1 MKNLDLTVYKWNDTK
16 NSVNVTDVCTN
27 IRLYQSHKNV
37 TSELEFAIAYNY
49 EDYYY
54 FNFEIG
60 DIVQFVY
67 KGAVLF
73 CGKVLDT
80 HFNLKSN
87 THTFT
92 CYDLAWWLMKCN
104 ITVVFDNPSVKAAIL
119 QVFDEI
125 EFPKNNWALDSE
137 LGSNADIIIGT
148 HIIENQ
154 SADKVLMA
162 IMQEVSKQ
170 TGIYYYIH
178 LDNKNNITITECDKY
193 YSGITIQKSSKDVVD
208 GNLIDYDITRSMQN
222 VVNQIKIY
230 DINHSKTQL
239 VNRKGLDSRQYGI
252 IQDTV
257 NLKEDDDENKAI
269 LKAQNTVE
277 EKGIPSEEVIVKCLG
292 DVNYKVGY
300 GVMTKIPYTTF
311 FDKFMYIIAS
321 EWQWCPGT
329 WGDFVSTLT
338 LSSSKHKDL
347 TDFVDIETKNEED
360 EDTTGDENGG
370 QLVQDIITELKRH
383 LGKPYVWGATGPDS
397 FDCSG
402 YIGYCYNKFASQ
414 LEITS
419 DTGSFSRTTYTMMNE
434 GKDVTSSFKD
444 SLKPCDIIFPSDHHV
459 VAYIGDGKVIHSPQT
474 GDVVKISDIY
484 FSNVAKVIRVVP
496 DSAFQSKKSSSGS
509 AADGISSQIVEF
521 IKGWEGYV
529 SHWDNSS
536 SYGAIGYG
544 TDASGNVGKKI
555 KSEGVKSCTESQAT
569 EWLMEELKENS
580 KDIDKRLNDQGIS
593 LTQQQKDCLLSMCYN
608 MGINNLDKYIL
619 PWVYNQSSSP
629 DDGLMKVT
637 NGGLEGL
644 VRRREAE
651 IKVWKNGDYS
661 SRP

>member
-1 MKNLDLTVYKWNDTK
+1 MKNLDLTVYKWNYTK

-37 TSELEFAIAYNY
+37 TSELEFTIAYNY
-49 EDYYY
+49 DDYYY

-60 DIVQFVY
+60 DIVQLRF
-67 KGAVLF
+67 KGSILF
-73 CGKVLDT
+73 YGKVLDT
-80 HFNLKSN
+80 NFNLKSN

-92 CYDLAWWLMKCN
+92 CYDLAWWLLKCN
-104 ITVVFDNPSVKAAIL
+104 VTLTFNNPSVKSAIF

-125 EFPKNNWALDSE
+125 EFPKNSWAWNSE
-137 LGSNADIIIGT
+137 LGSNADILIGT

-154 SADKVLMA
+154 RADKVLMA

-178 LDNKNNITITECDKY
+178 LDNNNNIVITECDKY
-193 YSGITIQKSSKDVVD
+193 YSGITIQQSSKDVVD
-208 GNLIDYDITRSMQN
+208 GNLIDYTITRSMQN
-222 VVNQIKIY
+222 VVNQVKIY
-230 DINHSKTQL
+230 DSNHSKTQ
-239 VNRKGLDSRQYGI
+239 VINRKGLDSRQYGI
-252 IQDTV
+252 IQNTI

-277 EKGIPSEEVIVKCLG
+277 ENGLPSEEVIVKCLG

-300 GVMTKIPYTTF
+300 GVMCKLPYTAYN
-311 FDKFMYIIAS
+311 DKFMYIIAS

-338 LSSSKHKDL
+338 LSSSKHKDF
-347 TDFVDIETKNEED
+347 TDFADIEVKQESEE
-360 EDTTGDENGG
+360 TGDENGG

-383 LGKPYVWGATGPDS
+383 QGKPYVWGAKGPDS

-402 YIGYCYNKFASQ
+402 YIAYCYNKFASQ

-419 DTGSFSRTTYTMMNE
+419 SDGALTSYTYAMMNE

-444 SLKPCDIIFPSDHHV
+444 SLRPCDIIFPHSGHV
-459 VAYIGDGKVIHSPQT
+459 VAYIGDGKVIHAPHT

-484 FSNVAKVIRVVP
+484 FSSVAKVIRVVP
-496 DSAFQSKKSSSGS
+496 DSAFQSKKGSGGS
-509 AADGISSQIVEF
+509 AADGISNQIVEF

-544 TDASGNVGKKI
+544 TDASGNVGKRI
-555 KSEGVKSCTESQAT
+555 KSEGVTSCTESQAT
-569 EWLMEELKENS
+569 EWLIEELKENLN
-580 KDIDKRLNDQGIS
+580 DIDKRLTNHGVS

-608 MGINNLDKYIL
+608 MGIGNLEKYIL
-619 PWVYNQSSSP
+619 PWVYNQNCSA
-629 DDGLMKVT
+629 DEGLMKVT
-637 NGGLEGL
+637 NGGLAGL
-644 VRRREAE
+644 VKRRKAE
-651 IKVWKNGDYS
+651 INIWKNGVYDS
-661 SRP
+661 SH